1 MAIKKMDP
9 TPYLTEGESVIL
21 KAHAKKDK
29 LAVIEV
35 ILSYLIL
42 FLTIIGDGFIIGIAL
57 IIKELKIR
65 ESGYIA
71 FLIILFVVHII
82 PFIFWFV
89 YSIKKLKQ
97 KSDKWYAL
105 TQKRVL
111 IIQDKKP
118 ISVTYVN
125 LDDVT
130 AVENG
135 RSSIILHMDEERVR
149 LHGIEDVTAFSDR
162 IEMLIFGEEEQ
173 KEVVTEITPEKE
185 KKQNKNQKKK

>member
-9 TPYLTEGESVIL
+9 TPYLLDGESVIL
-21 KAHAKKDK
+21 KAHAKQDK
-29 LAVIEV
+29 LATIEV

-65 ESGYIA
+65 ESGYVA
-71 FLIILFVVHII
+71 FLIVLFIVHII

-105 TQKRVL
+105 TEKRVL

-118 ISVTYVN
+118 ISVTYVL

-130 AVENG
+130 AVANG
-135 RSSIILHMDEERVR
+135 KSSVTLYMDEEHVK
-149 LHGIEDVTAFSDR
+149 LHGLEDVTAFADR
-162 IEMLIFGEEEQ
+162 IEMLVFGEDVQ
-173 KEVVTEITPEKE
+173 KESVVENNPEKE